1 MALEDTTTSDNT
13 LMDAL
18 WRETVSHEGHH
29 FHRNNNANA
38 NNRNAIRQQLF
49 GSGIHSLNAST
60 SATSVE
66 QELQL
71 QDVDPLFQMQFHEPS
86 SPFPERKRCIKDS
99 SSNSLKELIRP
110 HKAVYVAPLV
120 HNSNTRN
127 NDQLELPEAPRAA
140 KKAKH
145 NNAFVSL
152 SSSSPFASL
161 SAANSMTHRHRKNAS
176 TLSATATAS
185 TKGAT
190 AVSPPPAAEA
200 TASTAS
206 ASLLHQSCHLFP
218 QCLHVIES
226 SLDMEPQAACQRA
239 PRVRPGSNAWFVTGG
254 AVAAD
259 NSKNDQPQKV
269 PYSLPINILLH
280 QGAPIEVIQLMA
292 TRAPKALIKKDGRE
306 DCSSLIIALRL
317 HKKNPANKNASTST
331 TSAHS
336 STTKSIPEVLL
347 TANPQAAQIFDRK
360 RNFPLHVAAYVGAN
374 FNTISALY
382 YAYPEA
388 LLEMNFHGETPLDIV
403 VRNGSKFYSEE
414 THSFLHDKTSHLK
427 AARLRTKAQQH

>member
-1 MALEDTTTSDNT
+1 MALEDTTTCSTSDST

-29 FHRNNNANA
+29 FHRNNNNA
-38 NNRNAIRQQLF
+38 HNSRPIRQQMV
-49 GSGIHSLNAST
+49 GSGIHSLNATNT
-60 SATSVE
+60 SSVE
-66 QELQL
+66 HELQL
-71 QDVDPLFQMQFHEPS
+71 QDVDPLFQMQFHDPS

-99 SSNSLKELIRP
+99 SSNSLKELFRS

-120 HNSNTRN
+120 HNTRN
-127 NDQLELPEAPRAA
+127 NDQLELPEASRAA